1 MSAASLVADLRA
13 RAAEAPLLVVG
24 VGSGLTARGAAE
36 GGADL
41 LACYS
46 TACYRVAG
54 LPSALAFL
62 PYDDA
67 NERALAALPE
77 VVAAVSGRP
86 VLVGLGA
93 HDPRRRL
100 GRLIEAAAERGAAG
114 VTNEPFIGIYEG
126 DLRAQLEAAGL
137 GFSREV
143 ELVEAAVARGLL
155 ALGWAWTPEE
165 AGRMAEAGAHLVGA
179 MLGVTAGGS
188 AGSEPAR
195 QLEEGI
201 EALAAMVE
209 AVRAT
214 RPDALVLIHGGP
226 LNAPDAVAQAL
237 ERTGADGY
245 VAGSTVERVPAI
257 RAIAEAVATFREAA
271 ASRYISHSQRS

>member
-1 MSAASLVADLRA
+1 
-13 RAAEAPLLVVG
+13 
-24 VGSGLTARGAAE
+24 
-36 GGADL
+36 
-41 LACYS
+41 
-46 TACYRVAG
+46 
-54 LPSALAFL
+54 
-62 PYDDA
+62 
-67 NERALAALPE
+67 
-77 VVAAVSGRP
+77 
-86 VLVGLGA
+86 
-93 HDPRRRL
+93 
-100 GRLIEAAAERGAAG
+100 
-114 VTNEPFIGIYEG
+114 
-126 DLRAQLEAAGL
+126 
-137 GFSREV
+137 
-143 ELVEAAVARGLL
+143 
-155 ALGWAWTPEE
+155 
-165 AGRMAEAGAHLVGA
+165 MAEAGAHLVGA